1 MCTVTLSYDQNNAL
15 ARRKLAALLATRIRL
30 SRCVPLAV
38 ILTICSMSFMISCVG
53 AEDNAV
59 EMTRDRDGGM
69 ALRDRILAFFDSNDQ
84 YDTKSYYK
92 YFDDVSEGELFF
104 LELTQGL
111 DIEKQY
117 TGTVVIWTA
126 ISSSQDTVRLTMQL
140 QPTIEE
146 HLGVIEFILKS
157 EPHTSR

>member
-1 MCTVTLSYDQNNAL
+1 MCKVTLSYDQNNAL

-69 ALRDRILAFFDSNDQ
+69 ALRDRILSFFDSNDQ
-84 YDTKSYYK
+84 YDTRSYYK